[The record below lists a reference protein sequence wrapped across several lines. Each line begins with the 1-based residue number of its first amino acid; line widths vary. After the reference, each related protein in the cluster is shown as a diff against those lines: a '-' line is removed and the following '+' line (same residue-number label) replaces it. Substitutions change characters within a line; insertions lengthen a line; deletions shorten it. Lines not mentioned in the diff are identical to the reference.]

1 VKAGVEEMNNIK
13 ERQVGGDTYPARSD
27 LAGRMGEELAAQY
40 LIRKGYRIVGQNV
53 RSGPAEIDL
62 IAIDG
67 DILCFVEVKSRK
79 RNDQGD
85 PEEYVD
91 FRKQKRLV
99 LGATCFHARD
109 RYNHLR
115 VRFDVISVLEENGKM
130 IIAHLENAFEVD
142 P

>member
-1 VKAGVEEMNNIK
+1 MKKIINRITG
-13 ERQVGGDTYPARSD
+13 RPGYPDRSD

-40 LIRKGYRIVGQNV
+40 LLRKGYQIVGQNV

-62 IAIDG
+62 IALDG
-67 DILCFVEVKSRK
+67 DMLCFVEVKSRC

-85 PEEYVD
+85 PEEFVD
-91 FRKQKRLV
+91 FRKQERLV
-99 LGATCFHARD
+99 RGASCFHARE
-109 RYNHLR
+109 RYNHYR

-130 IIAHLENAFEVD
+130 NINHLENAFEVD